1 MASSDQRKEWAREYY
16 ERAKLLGMC
25 VLCGKRPAAY
35 GRVTCLACAKRS
47 TDASR
52 RRYEELKAKGICPVC
67 GKVHVPQGQITCD
80 ACLSKQYARKAR
92 QRAEG
97 RCVYCGQE
105 LPEDN
110 IGRYKL
116 CPVCREKSRQRYYR
130 RKNEN
135 N

>member
-1 MASSDQRKEWAREYY
+1 MINSDQRKEWLRKYY
-16 ERAKLLGMC
+16 GKAKAMGIC
-25 VLCGKRPAAY
+25 PLCGKRPAAK
-35 GRVTCLACAKRS
+35 GRVLCPDCAKRS
-47 TDASR
+47 TAASR
-52 RRYEELKAKGICPVC
+52 RRYEECKAKGICPVC
-67 GKVHVPQGQITCD
+67 GKVRVPQGRITCD
-80 ACLSKQYARKAR
+80 ACLSKQYTRKAR

-116 CPVCREKSRQRYYR
+116 CPICREKSRQRYYR
-130 RKNEN
+130 RKNQN